1 MIDDVVWEKVPK
13 IDGVCIS
20 GDDVLRAGSLS
31 SNVCLEVYDT
41 GLVLTNHLAQWRIS
55 SGVDLVE
62 LVDESG
68 TLLAGAHEGFAT
80 LVARCEIAGNE
91 YTAEHE
97 VFVQKNPLSIEI
109 MGNTTIGSWNNEAYS
124 CHVVYSDK
132 SREQINPIWSMAS
145 GDATI
150 DQFGNVRANSR
161 GQFVVRADYDDAT
174 DHRWATYAVK
184 AVSMSEC
191 VNLSNAVLSA
201 IGSASWIPDLEE
213 THDGVLSLRASL
225 TSSAIVSVYGPGEF
239 HFWWRIATG
248 SDRVRIFVD
257 EKECACLRDGAEWEE
272 YGVTIEGDGVHYIEW
287 RYENGSND
295 GSCWLDEF
303 SWTPRRNGN
312 IVPAEVTGGKEI
324 VVDEA
329 WTASLDAQ
337 FGAGTSAAFV
347 EKFGTDLSAA
357 LLKPTGKK
365 NAVGDDM
372 YVWQDYV
379 AGTDPTDPKSQFT
392 AKIEMVDGEPVVV
405 WSPKLSDAE
414 AAKRIYTTYGKKTL
428 EADEPWTPV
437 EAPAQGG
444 WRFFKVGVEMR

>member
-1 MIDDVVWEKVPK
+1 M
-13 IDGVCIS
+13 
-20 GDDVLRAGSLS
+20 
-31 SNVCLEVYDT
+31 
-41 GLVLTNHLAQWRIS
+41 
-55 SGVDLVE
+55 
-62 LVDESG
+62 
-68 TLLAGAHEGFAT
+68 
-80 LVARCEIAGNE
+80 
-91 YTAEHE
+91 
-97 VFVQKNPLSIEI
+97 
-109 MGNTTIGSWNNEAYS
+109 
-124 CHVVYSDK
+124 
-132 SREQINPIWSMAS
+132 
-145 GDATI
+145 
-150 DQFGNVRANSR
+150 
-161 GQFVVRADYDDAT
+161 
-174 DHRWATYAVK
+174 
-184 AVSMSEC
+184 
-191 VNLSNAVLSA
+191 
-201 IGSASWIPDLEE
+201 
-213 THDGVLSLRASL
+213 
-225 TSSAIVSVYGPGEF
+225 
-239 HFWWRIATG
+239 
-248 SDRVRIFVD
+248 RIFVD

-347 EKFGTDLSAA
+347 EKFGSDLSAA
-357 LLKPTGKK
+357 LLRPSGKK

-405 WSPKLSDAE
+405 WSPKLSEAE

-428 EADEPWTPV
+428 EGSHGGEPAREMWTPV
-437 EAPAQGG
+437 ETPAQGG